1 MTELNTQPMTAEAA
15 LDRLETLY
23 NQSVGNL
30 RGAVRAFVETG
41 ARPDAC
47 LLYTSDAADE

>member
-23 NQSVGNL
+23 NLSL
-30 RGAVRAFVETG
+30 IHI
-41 ARPDAC
+41 
-47 LLYTSDAADE
+47 